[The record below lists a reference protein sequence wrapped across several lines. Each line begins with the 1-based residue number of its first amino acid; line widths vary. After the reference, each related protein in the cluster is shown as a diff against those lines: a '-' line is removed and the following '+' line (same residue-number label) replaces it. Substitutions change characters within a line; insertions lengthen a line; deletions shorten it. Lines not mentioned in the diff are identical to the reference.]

1 MDESGCQNDTG
12 AEILTV
18 MKKSTAGMHKIEV
31 CLDNVGNDGAVD
43 AAD

>member
-1 MDESGCQNDTG
+1 MVARMTPVPKFFS
-12 AEILTV
+12 
-18 MKKSTAGMHKIEV
+18 MKKSTAGMRKIEV